1 MSNVKKL
8 LSDERRRSSSDSQ
21 RISETHVL
29 FAQVLKEYNSV
40 IDNIRQIQQEKRS
53 TYIDV
58 RFQQNSDADSKHD
71 SPQTTHLVD
80 SLMTKLNKSQDEAQE
95 EKIRATQL
103 AQKLEQ
109 YDLLLEE
116 IPLLKAQVI

>member
-1 MSNVKKL
+1 M
-8 LSDERRRSSSDSQ
+8 
-21 RISETHVL
+21 
-29 FAQVLKEYNSV
+29 
-40 IDNIRQIQQEKRS
+40 
-53 TYIDV
+53 
-58 RFQQNSDADSKHD
+58 QQNSDADSKHD
-71 SPQTTHLVD
+71 NPQTTQLVD

-95 EKIRATQL
+95 EKIKATQL